1 LETVVFSIV
10 APQQRF
16 GWRVALK
23 YAATALFTAVFTTV
37 VVSAFW
43 IWFYSFVPAP
53 EPELARSGNIVA
65 VKPARAPPI
74 EIAQQVVVGPAGLA
88 IPVVGVKASDLVD
101 TYDAARGSGRR
112 HDANDIMAPEGTP
125 VIAAADGTIEK
136 LFFSKGGGGITIY
149 ERSPDR
155 KWTYYYAHLSAYAP
169 GLAEGQ
175 QVKRGQVIARVG
187 HTGDASAS
195 GPHLHFAINS
205 MGPGQRWWQGTPIN
219 PYPLLA
225 GKRTSG

>member
-1 LETVVFSIV
+1 M
-10 APQQRF
+10 
-16 GWRVALK
+16 
-23 YAATALFTAVFTTV
+23 FTAV

-43 IWFYSFVPAP
+43 IWFYSVVPKPAP
-53 EPELARSGNIVA
+53 AVSRSGNIVA
-65 VKPARAPPI
+65 VKPDKAPPV
-74 EIAQQVVVGPAGLA
+74 ELAQQVVVGPAGLA
-88 IPVVGVKASDLVD
+88 IPVVGIKASDLVD
-101 TYDAARGSGRR
+101 TYDAARAGGRR

-136 LFFSKGGGGITIY
+136 LFFSRGGGGITIY
-149 ERSPDR
+149 ERATDP
-155 KWTYYYAHLSAYAP
+155 KWQYYYAHLSAYAP
-169 GLAEGQ
+169 GLKEGQ
-175 QVKRGQVIARVG
+175 QVKRGQVIGRVG

-225 GKRTSG
+225 GKNVSG